1 MTTCLDAVWMS
12 ELLEELRE
20 LREKQKIVD
29 YPPLELLAKV
39 RSYPAG
45 RHLSSLCLTLSQYW
59 TVDRWH
65 NRWRSGPRRLCHT
78 YCSSAQR
85 EKATAS
91 RRCRRRHCSS
101 SSEIFSKYDALGNK
115 IHNPFCRR
123 LSPSTKNPSPQ
134 SHLLLDPTAD
144 KLVMFQNVLDL
155 PARSSSVSGW
165 WPGMCMVKID
175 GETPALSVKSHSK
188 TCISR
193 TRRRNGFRAERFPT

>member
-1 MTTCLDAVWMS
+1 VTALP
-12 ELLEELRE
+12 
-20 LREKQKIVD
+20 

-115 IHNPFCRR
+115 IHNPFCRASARQPRIHRHNRICCSTR
-123 LSPSTKNPSPQ
+123 L
-134 SHLLLDPTAD
+134 PT
-144 KLVMFQNVLDL
+144 
-155 PARSSSVSGW
+155 SSSCFKRFSICRLDQAQYQAGGLVCAWSRLTGRRLPYLSNHTQRPAYREQDDESGSEQ
-165 WPGMCMVKID
+165 K
-175 GETPALSVKSHSK
+175 
-188 TCISR
+188 
-193 TRRRNGFRAERFPT
+193 GFRHEGSQFRLLSSASQRAGYA